1 LVVLSLDTATD
12 VTTACVTVDGDVMAE
27 SATRG
32 RSTGAQ
38 RVLADVAHLLA
49 AAGLDAGAIEAI
61 VCGRGPGTFTG
72 LRIGLATARGLGLGL
87 GVPVTGVSTLDAL
100 LQGDGVQVAC
110 VDARRGEVFA
120 AGAGIEP
127 CVLAPEEL
135 GALVAPGTVVAGD
148 GAVRHRGA
156 LAHAA
161 VPGDG
166 SPLHVPWARYHAAL
180 IAVSG
185 PAEPIYLRR
194 PDADRSLAAGAAR

>member
-1 LVVLSLDTATD
+1 M
-12 VTTACVTVDGDVMAE
+12 TTACVTVEGDVMAE

-38 RVLADVAHLLA
+38 RVLADISHLLA
-49 AAGLDAGAIEAI
+49 AAGLEIGSVGAI

-72 LRIGLATARGLGLGL
+72 LRIGLATARGLGFGL

-100 LQGDGVQVAC
+100 LHGDGVQVAC
-110 VDARRGEVFA
+110 IDARRGEVFA

-135 GALVAPGTVVAGD
+135 GGLLAPGTVVAGD
-148 GAVRHRGA
+148 GAIRHRVA
-156 LAHAA
+156 LAHAS
-161 VPGDG
+161 VPPDA
-166 SPLHVPWARYHAAL
+166 SPLHVPWARHHAAL
-180 IAVSG
+180 IGRSG
-185 PAEPIYLRR
+185 SPEPIYLRR

>member
-1 LVVLSLDTATD
+1 
-12 VTTACVTVDGDVMAE
+12 MAE

-38 RVLADVAHLLA
+38 RVLADILHLLA
-49 AAGLDAGAIEAI
+49 AAGLEIGSVGAI

-72 LRIGLATARGLGLGL
+72 LRIGLATARGLGFGL

-100 LQGDGVQVAC
+100 LHGDGVQVAC
-110 VDARRGEVFA
+110 IDARRGEVFA

-135 GALVAPGTVVAGD
+135 GGLLAPGTVVAGD
-148 GAVRHRGA
+148 GAIRHRVA
-156 LAHAA
+156 LAHAW
-161 VPGDG
+161 VPPDA
-166 SPLHVPWARYHAAL
+166 SPLHVPWARHHAAL
-180 IAVSG
+180 IGRSG
-185 PAEPIYLRR
+185 SPEPIYLRR